1 MKVGDSKSEKIPEQS
16 MKTGIKL
23 TVLDNIRNIDFRL
36 SGLSPVAL
44 NEKQV

>member
-23 TVLDNIRNIDFRL
+23 TVLDNIRKMPAF
-36 SGLSPVAL
+36 P
-44 NEKQV
+44 